1 MLKPPLQWRFQTFV
15 DICCQVPLLTA
26 RSRLD
31 MGEEKIANEI
41 DDYFRC
47 SSRLSYWD
55 ETKFLFRDQ
64 LIYKRNK
71 RMGARV
77 IELLLNNPGRSR
89 SFLFCT
95 FIQETFSFSFL
106 NTFSSDDML
115 PRPVVLLCLWCR
127 PLCR

>member
-1 MLKPPLQWRFQTFV
+1 M
-15 DICCQVPLLTA
+15 TA

-47 SSRLSYWD
+47 SLLSHCIGSRLD
-55 ETKFLFRDQ
+55 QVFGFRDQ

-77 IELLLNNPGRSR
+77 IELLLNNPGRFPFIFIFRSPLLPLPLGFHELMSIQASR
-89 SFLFCT
+89 SSLPLVRAT
-95 FIQETFSFSFL
+95 LSGITQSL
-106 NTFSSDDML
+106 KSSGKL
-115 PRPVVLLCLWCR
+115 ASK
-127 PLCR
+127 